1 MHPLRV
7 ALRVAS
13 GVLIASAL
21 VMVNLAIYFSSYP
34 DEEQMGWAIF
44 CGFNAI
50 WIAVVGVLC
59 LVYAESREMEM
70 KQLDRN
76 RKEPA
81 GMV

>member
-7 ALRVAS
+7 ALRIAC
-13 GVLIASAL
+13 GVFIASAL
-21 VMVNLAIYFSSYP
+21 VMVNLAIYYSSTPHYA
-34 DEEQMGWAIF
+34 QMGWAIF
-44 CGFNAI
+44 CGVNAI
-50 WIAVVGVLC
+50 WVAVVGLLC
-59 LVYAESREMEM
+59 LLYAESREMEM